1 LGDEDLL
8 EIIGNSKDVKAVQ
21 RHFNKMYAGITT
33 LSVEKEGEDD
43 LLLGMSSKEG
53 ESVDFE
59 KSVNVT
65 EDPRINIWL
74 TKVDEAMTTSLAS
87 LLEKSLKEISVI
99 EPGKEEDLLKV
110 IEKYPA

>member
-33 LSVEKEGEDD
+33 LSVEREGDD
-43 LLLGMSSKEG
+43 DILLGMHSKEG
-53 ESVDFE
+53 ESVNFE
-59 KSVNVT
+59 KTVNVT

-74 TKVDEAMTTSLAS
+74 TKVDQAMTTSLAS
-87 LLEKSLKEISVI
+87 LLERSLKEITVI
-99 EPGKEEDLLKV
+99 EAGKEEDLIKI